1 MNYDN
6 RYEKVLKKIEHDQ
19 KCIPK
24 YVCCVG
30 AIGNQGVTGPIGPT
44 GPSGL
49 IGATGPTGPTGAIG
63 PTGPAGGGISGTIIP
78 FASGYS
84 VALSAAADG
93 TPESVNLVGFGDS
106 SNYLITNGVIEL
118 TDPSG
123 SQSNYAFSMPRD
135 GVVTALSA
143 YFSTSG
149 TQPLGDTVVTVMA
162 QLYQSTTP
170 NNIFTPIPG
179 AVVTL
184 APTLTGT
191 TTAGT
196 ILSGITDG
204 LNIPVSAE
212 TRLLLVYSISTTES
226 LSGVTVLGYTS
237 SGLTIL

>member
-30 AIGNQGVTGPIGPT
+30 AIGNQGVTGPTGPT

-63 PTGPAGGGISGTIIP
+63 PTGPAGGGTSGTIIP

-84 VALSAAADG
+84 AVLAAATDG
-93 TPESVNLVGFGDS
+93 TPGVGNLIGFGDS
-106 SNYLITNGVIEL
+106 SNYPITNGVIDL
-118 TDPSG
+118 TDPAG
-123 SQSNYAFSMPRD
+123 SQVNYAFSMPRD
-135 GVVTALSA
+135 GVITELSA

-149 TQPLGDTVVTVMA
+149 IQSFGNANVTVTA
-162 QLYQSTTP
+162 QLYQSATP

-184 APTLTGT
+184 SPTLTGNVP
-191 TTAGT
+191 AGT
-196 ILSGITDG
+196 IVRGITDG

-212 TRLLLVYSISTTES
+212 TRLLLVYSISTTGASSEIS
-226 LSGVTVLGYTS
+226 IIGYAS